1 EVTVYQNAPYQFTTV
16 ISDVTERK
24 RAEADLRASEEA
36 LSAMLNG
43 ITESAFLMTPEGT
56 VLAANETVARR
67 LGMKQA
73 DDLVGQNALR
83 LLPKDVRMSRQI
95 KIQELIQSGEPAHFE
110 DVRLGRVISQT
121 IYPVRDPD
129 GTVRRLAIFGVDVTD
144 RKLAEEALHETD
156 ARLRFALRSANS
168 GTWDRDFPTGKLVWS
183 PEFFELLGLPP
194 DVPPSFETWLSALHP
209 DDRKPS
215 MEKIDQSVIDH
226 KDLWNEYR
234 VLLPEGGLRW
244 IGAAGSTS
252 YNDQGEPL
260 RMSGICID
268 ISERKHAEEALR
280 ESEARYRLLADN
292 ATDVIWTLNLNGAFT
307 YVSPSIFQLRGY
319 TQEEVMHQSLPEV
332 LSEGSVAVVEET
344 MRQTLEQVKPGIIPA
359 PTVIEVE
366 QPCKDGSSVWTEVV
380 SRLLVDATGNPAG
393 FIGISR
399 NITERRRVAELLR
412 ESEERFRAIL
422 DATPFPIAL
431 VDVQDNNIQFWSRSA
446 LTLFG
451 HTAATTLEW
460 YQIAY
465 PDPDYRRDVIDRWKS
480 FLEKAKHSSQPVNTG
495 EYRVTCRDGSVR
507 ICELYAAFL
516 ADKLIVTFNDI
527 TDRKQVEEALLKK
540 TEELYAVN
548 EELTASEE
556 ELRQNMVE
564 LAGQEQALRESRQE
578 MADIIEFLPDATF
591 VIDLRGI
598 VTAWNRA
605 MEEMTGISKDD
616 MIGKGDHEYTI
627 PFYGERRQQ
636 LLDLIDTDDEELQT
650 KYQNIIRKGKTLYAE
665 VFTPAL
671 YGGKGAYVWAT
682 GSPLFDIHGKRIGAV
697 ESIRDISERKRA
709 EMKLVSAQEF
719 LKDAHHL
726 AHIGTWDWVIET
738 DTVIWSEEL
747 CNISGWD
754 PLLPAPTYAELPRI
768 YTSSSWECL
777 SSAVTNALTTGEPYN
792 LELELIRPDGSIR
805 WTHAFGGVVRDTKG
819 KVTGLHGTVQDI
831 TDKKL
836 AEEALREA
844 NKKLSL
850 LSGITRHD
858 INNQLLVLNGF
869 LSLLH
874 KKVPDPTLD
883 DFFTRIMM
891 ASDRISAMIRFTRT
905 YECIGVN
912 VPVWQV
918 VRDLVDA
925 AAKDVTPGRISL
937 KNDLPAGEEIFADP
951 LIIKVFYNLIDNAVR
966 YGGKITTIRFS
977 VQELGDD
984 HVIVCDDDGEGI
996 PVLEK
1001 EQIFE
1006 RGYGKNTGLG
1016 LFLSSEILSITGITI
1031 KETGEPG
1038 KGARFE
1044 ITVPK
1049 GAWRSTDSRV

>member
-1 EVTVYQNAPYQFTTV
+1 
-16 ISDVTERK
+16 
-24 RAEADLRASEEA
+24 
-36 LSAMLNG
+36 
-43 ITESAFLMTPEGT
+43 
-56 VLAANETVARR
+56 
-67 LGMKQA
+67 
-73 DDLVGQNALR
+73 
-83 LLPKDVRMSRQI
+83 
-95 KIQELIQSGEPAHFE
+95 
-110 DVRLGRVISQT
+110 
-121 IYPVRDPD
+121 
-129 GTVRRLAIFGVDVTD
+129 
-144 RKLAEEALHETD
+144 
-156 ARLRFALRSANS
+156 
-168 GTWDRDFPTGKLVWS
+168 
-183 PEFFELLGLPP
+183 
-194 DVPPSFETWLSALHP
+194 LHP
-209 DDRKPS
+209 DDRKRS
-215 MEKIDQSVIDH
+215 MEKIDQSVKDH

-244 IGAAGSTS
+244 IGASGSTS

-268 ISERKHAEEALR
+268 ISERKQAEEALR

-292 ATDVIWTLNLNGAFT
+292 ATDVIWTLDLNGTFT

-319 TQEEVMHQSLPEV
+319 TQEEVMHQSMREV
-332 LSEGSVAVVEET
+332 LSEGSVAIVEET
-344 MRQTLEQVKPGIIPA
+344 IRQTLEEVKSGIIPA
-359 PTVIEVE
+359 PVVTEIE
-366 QPCKDGSSVWTEVV
+366 QPCRDGSSVWTEVV
-380 SRLLVDATGNPAG
+380 SRLFVDETGNPAG

-399 NITERRRVAELLR
+399 NITERRRAGELLR
-412 ESEERFRAIL
+412 ESETRFRAIL
-422 DATPFPIAL
+422 DATPFPIAF

-451 HTAATTLEW
+451 HTAPTTPEW

-465 PDPDYRRDVIDRWKS
+465 PDPDYRRDVIDRWKPY
-480 FLEKAKHSSQPVNTG
+480 LEKSKHSGLPVNTG

-516 ADKLIVTFNDI
+516 QDNLIVTFNDI
-527 TDRKQVEEALLKK
+527 TGRKQAEEALLKK
-540 TEELYAVN
+540 AEELCAAN

-564 LAGQEQALRESRQE
+564 LAGQEQALLESRQE
-578 MADIIEFLPDATF
+578 LADIIEFLPDATF
-591 VIDLRGI
+591 VIDRWGI
-598 VTAWNRA
+598 VIAWNRA
-605 MEEMTGISKDD
+605 MEEMTRINKDE
-616 MIGKGDHEYTI
+616 MIGQGDHAYTI
-627 PFYGERRQQ
+627 PFYGDRRQQ
-636 LLDLIDTDDEELQT
+636 LLDVIDMDDQEIKA
-650 KYQNIIRKGKTLYAE
+650 KYQYVQRKGQTLYAE

-671 YGGKGAYVWAT
+671 YGGKGAYVWVT
-682 GSPLFDIHGKRIGAV
+682 GSPLFDIHGNRIGAV
-697 ESIRDISERKRA
+697 ESIRDITDRKR
-709 EMKLVSAQEF
+709 
-719 LKDAHHL
+719 
-726 AHIGTWDWVIET
+726 
-738 DTVIWSEEL
+738 
-747 CNISGWD
+747 
-754 PLLPAPTYAELPRI
+754 
-768 YTSSSWECL
+768 
-777 SSAVTNALTTGEPYN
+777 
-792 LELELIRPDGSIR
+792 
-805 WTHAFGGVVRDTKG
+805 
-819 KVTGLHGTVQDI
+819 
-831 TDKKL
+831 

-977 VQELGDD
+977 TKVSGDD
-984 HVIVCDDDGEGI
+984 HLIICEDDGAGI
-996 PVLEK
+996 PADEK
-1001 EQIFE
+1001 EKIFE
-1006 RGYGKNTGLG
+1006 RGFGKNTGLG
-1016 LFLSSEILSITGITI
+1016 LFLSREILAITGITI
-1031 KETGEPG
+1031 TETGEPG

-1044 ITVPK
+1044 MVVPK
-1049 GAWRSTDSRV
+1049 GIWRMV